1 MGICI
6 CIYGI
11 PALAMNSTGDAC
23 SENESYCVL
32 NNLIDFW
39 SLDNVGDD
47 TNILLVQQ
55 ILWLVITVLII
66 PFNLYLRVYT
76 KKLYSEID
84 K

>member
-23 SENESYCVL
+23 LENQEFCLL

-39 SLDNVGDD
+39 SLENVGD
-47 TNILLVQQ
+47 N
-55 ILWLVITVLII
+55 
-66 PFNLYLRVYT
+66 
-76 KKLYSEID
+76 
-84 K
+84 